1 MMNVKE
7 RTKDNEL
14 VLLFRGNTLKEC
26 TDWLLWKPGL
36 DNSLCVTSD
45 IVFDTGKLV
54 LFMYSSTEVHI
65 FEISDG
71 E

>member
-14 VLLFRGNTLKEC
+14 VLLFTGNTLKEC
-26 TDWLLWKPGL
+26 TDWLLWRPGL
-36 DNSLCVTSD
+36 DNSLCVTCD
-45 IVFDTGKLV
+45 LVFDTGKLV
-54 LFMYSSTEVHI
+54 MFMYSSTEVHI